1 MDERVMQFRVG
12 VLVFATLVIAGV
24 LAVMFGEMPAIVR
37 GAYTIYIDFPE
48 APGVTV
54 DTPIRKSGIR
64 IGRVTNVKF
73 EMVPRVDAMG
83 KPVLDER
90 GKQLLDE
97 KVRVTAR
104 IDGERQLYH
113 DEKCWVTV
121 TLLGDSSLQF
131 VRAGPVPEKRRPI
144 KDGETIEGA
153 VQIEPVQA
161 MADLRGGVAEAIAS
175 VTATSKEIGAAA
187 SKLRDVVTRNE
198 ENINTFLKQSSTTL
212 ANIEKIS
219 ARVSQLVEDPQ
230 WQAQFKET
238 AARLPKIVEDVQVT
252 LNKLGN
258 TLDAFERNLK
268 NVEGFTQP
276 LGQRGERLVGRLDET
291 AEKLDALV
299 EELLLFSRA
308 LNDQQGTLGQ
318 LVYNPELYQR
328 LNRAARNVE
337 DLTRQLRP
345 IVDDARVLSDKVS
358 RHPGVIVRD
367 AIRPGPGIK

>member
-1 MDERVMQFRVG
+1 

-24 LAVMFGEMPAIVR
+24 LAVMFGEMPSIVR
-37 GAYTIYIDFPE
+37 GAYIIYIDFSE

-73 EMVPRVDAMG
+73 EMVPRLDDKG
-83 KPVLDER
+83 KPVLDEL
-90 GKQLLDE
+90 GHPVLDE
-97 KVRVTAR
+97 KVRVTAK

-144 KDGETIEGA
+144 KDGEIIQGA

-161 MADLRGGVAEAIAS
+161 MADLRGGVAEAISS
-175 VTATSKEIGAAA
+175 VTATSKQIGEAAA
-187 SKLRDVVTRNE
+187 KLREVVTENE
-198 ENINTFLKQSSTTL
+198 QNIETFLKQSSATL
-212 ANIEKIS
+212 TNIEKIS
-219 ARVSQLVEDPQ
+219 AHVSQLVEDPK
-230 WQAQFKET
+230 WQAQFKDT
-238 AARLPKIVEDVQVT
+238 AARLPQIVQDMQT
-252 LNKLGN
+252 TINKLSN
-258 TLDAFERNLK
+258 TLDSVDRNLK
-268 NVEGFTQP
+268 HIEGFTRP
-276 LGQRGERLVGRLDET
+276 LGERGTSLVARLDQT
-291 AEKLDALV
+291 AEKLDSLV
-299 EELLLFSRA
+299 EELLLFSQA
-308 LNDQQGTLGQ
+308 LNDQRGTLGQ

-337 DLTRQLRP
+337 ELTRELRP
-345 IVDDARVLSDKVS
+345 IVDDARVLSDKLS